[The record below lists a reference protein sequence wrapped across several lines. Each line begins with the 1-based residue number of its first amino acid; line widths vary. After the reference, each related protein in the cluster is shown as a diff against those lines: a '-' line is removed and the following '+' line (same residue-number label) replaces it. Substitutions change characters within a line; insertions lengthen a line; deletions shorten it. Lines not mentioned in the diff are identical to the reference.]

1 MQRKATRN
9 TRGPNAAEKRH
20 MAWIKE
26 RGICA
31 ATGIHSPVV
40 AHHCEG
46 SCFKNQKTLV
56 GHFFVIGLSEFADA
70 VITRGSR
77 RRFREIY
84 GPQSELWLKQLEH
97 YPHKNEVPEEV
108 LEAIRAWGK

>member
-1 MQRKATRN
+1 
-9 TRGPNAAEKRH
+9 

-31 ATGIHSPVV
+31 ATGAPGPVIG
-40 AHHCEG
+40 HHCEG
-46 SCFKNQKTLV
+46 ATFRYQKTLI
-56 GHFFVIGLSEFADA
+56 GHWFVIGLSEFADA

-84 GPQSELWLKQLEH
+84 GPQSELWLKQLQH
-97 YPHKNEVPEEV
+97 YPHREEVPDEV
-108 LEAIRAWGK
+108 VEAIRAWGR